1 MQDFTVLAGLG
12 ASKQI
17 YAAQVNDFGV
27 IAIST
32 NKGGYLL
39 VPKMAATFTSSV
51 NPSVLGQP
59 VTFTATMTTMIG
71 PPPDGET
78 VQFVAGGMML
88 GSAKLKG
95 GVAHFTTTAIPAG
108 AHAVVSTYSGDA
120 NYFPAKY
127 TAITQVVNQ

>member
-1 MQDFTVLAGLG
+1 MQDFTVLAGL
-12 ASKQI
+12 ASSKQI

-39 VPKMAATFTSSV
+39 VPKMAATITSSV
-51 NPSVLGQP
+51 NPSVMGQP
-59 VTFTATMTTMIG
+59 VTFTATMTAMIG

-78 VQFVAGGMML
+78 VQFVAGGKML

-95 GVAHFTTTAIPAG
+95 GVAQFTTSAIPVG
-108 AHAVVSTYSGDA
+108 SHAIVSTYSGDA
-120 NYFPAKY
+120 NYLPSKY
-127 TAITQVVNQ
+127 MAITQVVNQ